1 MSILKKFI
9 NNLLNVVDEVLK
21 GFVVVN
27 FGLRLLKGYRV
38 VICEDIDEFW
48 NVEKVIFVFG
58 GGSGY
63 ELV

>member
-1 MSILKKFI
+1 M
-9 NNLLNVVDEVLK
+9 DEVLK

-27 FGLRLLKGYRV
+27 FGLRLLKGYKV

-48 NVEKVIFVFG
+48 KVEKVIFVFG